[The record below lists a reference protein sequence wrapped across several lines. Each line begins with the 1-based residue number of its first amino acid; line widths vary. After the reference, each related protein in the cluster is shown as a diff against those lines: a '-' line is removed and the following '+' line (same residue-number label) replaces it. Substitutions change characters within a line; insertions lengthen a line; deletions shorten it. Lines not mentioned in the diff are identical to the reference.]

1 MNDFGLDEYDYMR
14 AYLFEALLEEMSH
27 IELMVIL
34 DHAEHVEEFLVSIET
49 QLELRQLVKDHYGY

>member
-14 AYLFEALLEEMSH
+14 AYLFEALMEDITPM
-27 IELMVIL
+27 ELMVIL